1 MSLPEPPFT
10 VEEIQA
16 LSADAQRLIK
26 KIIDYYEQVV
36 GDLKA
41 RLDDGRKTPRNSSLP
56 PSSEH
61 PHAKPAIPAGP
72 TNGLIY
78 GSRGAGVR
86 DSAV

>member
-16 LSADAQRLIK
+16 LSPDAQKVIK
-26 KIIDYYEQVV
+26 KIVDYYEQVV

-41 RLDDGRKTPRNSSLP
+41 RLDDGKKTPRNSSLP

-61 PHAKPAIPAGP
+61 PHAKPNK
-72 TNGLIY
+72 T
-78 GSRGAGVR
+78 RR
-86 DSAV
+86 SAASSTAPRSTSDR